1 MTGACMC
8 TDGKVCFLCLLH
20 VSSKSVLCRIVGEA
34 AGVAEFV
41 VLLLQE
47 SAAELL
53 LSNPEACC
61 ISSI

>member
-20 VSSKSVLCRIVGEA
+20 VLSKSVLCRIVGEA
-34 AGVAEFV
+34 AV

-61 ISSI
+61 ITSI